1 MTHQEAMI
9 TVEAAP
15 EHVWERVAVVEDWP
29 DFLAGV
35 RSVRR
40 TSHERYLFTVVD
52 GAHTVRDVPVAVGHH
67 PKEHRIA
74 WRALAGPRFDGE
86 VRLAGSGPG
95 RTAVTLTLTVEPA
108 GFLAGVAELAGV
120 TVPAAVLDLQRLD
133 GMLTVA
139 G

>member
-1 MTHQEAMI
+1 MTHQEATS
-9 TVEAAP
+9 TVEAP
-15 EHVWERVAVVEDWP
+15 LDQVWTRVAAVEDWP

-40 TSHERYLFTVVD
+40 TSHERYVFTVVD
-52 GAHTVRDVPVAVGHH
+52 GGHRVRDVEVAVGHH

-74 WRALAGPRFDGE
+74 WRALSGPRFDGE
-86 VRLAGSGPG
+86 VRLAAAGPA
-95 RTAVTLTLTVEPA
+95 RTTVALTLTAEPA

>member
-1 MTHQEAMI
+1 MTHQEATSTI
-9 TVEAAP
+9 EAP
-15 EHVWERVAVVEDWP
+15 LTHVWQRIAVVEDWP

-40 TSHERYLFTVVD
+40 TSHERFVFTVVD
-52 GAHTVRDVPVAVGHH
+52 GRHHVREIQVAVGHH

-74 WRALAGPRFDGE
+74 WRALDGPRFDGE
-86 VRLAGSGPG
+86 VRLAAAGPG
-95 RTAVTLTLTVEPA
+95 RTTVALTLTVEPA
-108 GFLAGVAELAGV
+108 GFLAGVAELAGATEPV
-120 TVPAAVLDLQRLD
+120 AVLDLQRLD

>member
-1 MTHQEAMI
+1 MTHQEAAS
-9 TVEAAP
+9 TVEAP
-15 EHVWERVAVVEDWP
+15 VEQVWERVAVVEDWP

-40 TSHERYLFTVVD
+40 TSHERYVFTVVD
-52 GAHTVRDVPVAVGHH
+52 GGHTVRDVEVAVGHH

-86 VRLAGSGPG
+86 VRLAVAGPH
-95 RTAVTLTLTVEPA
+95 RTTVALTLTAEPA
-108 GFLAGVAELAGV
+108 GFLAGVAELAGA